1 MVVGFLRRSSKWLW
15 LSCGLLLLIFISYG
29 LRSSSTYSD
38 DSIQHFLIARWSLKH
53 PELLLDVWGRPG
65 FTILYALIS
74 QFGLT
79 AVHMQSAVLAA
90 LICGLAA
97 YLAAEFAV
105 EWYWLAAI
113 FTGIQPEFARLSF
126 AALTELPCAAYLAAA
141 LLAQRRQR
149 WTFMALFAGLIPLA
163 RYETLPLLIF
173 FAFSLVKER
182 RYWQLG
188 LMSLPMLIWNGFWAL
203 RLNDWTNLLFPLD
216 RVLFEKGGSV
226 AFYGTGPW
234 WHYITRLPVAF
245 GSVPFALAVYG
256 FLRMR
261 WNSLH
266 SWTVGYI
273 AILAIS
279 YWKIPATQ
287 IAGYDRHL
295 AILAPIIG
303 TFSAYGLH
311 TLRQPITK
319 IWQGWGIRG
328 ALGLVMMGLLGMAW
342 VRWITRGIVLYD
354 ALLSVGL
361 VALLLLP
368 RLKTA
373 WYQRLVGASVV
384 IGLLG
389 LFIRVQPF
397 IIQNSDQQVLN
408 STQWFKQ
415 SDYRQQLVLAAIPWF
430 AYGTGIDPY
439 DPAQY
444 QPITPNAVAQAPV
457 GSIVVWDSRFAWTLQ
472 WQTPRSLLENPARF
486 RLLKQYHG
494 VNSNGNPLELAIY
507 QKIN

>member
-1 MVVGFLRRSSKWLW
+1 MVIGFLRHSSKWFW
-15 LSCGLLLLIFISYG
+15 LSCGLLLVIFTSYG

-38 DSIQHFLIARWSLKH
+38 DSIQHLLIARWSFKH

-65 FTILYALIS
+65 FTIPYALIS
-74 QFGLT
+74 QFGLA

-90 LICGLAA
+90 IICGLAA

-126 AALTELPCAAYLAAA
+126 AALTELPCAAYLTAA

-149 WTFMALFAGLIPLA
+149 WNIMALFAGLIPLA

-173 FAFSLVKER
+173 FAISLIKER

-188 LMSLPMLIWNGFWAL
+188 LMALPMLIWNGFWAL
-203 RLNDWTNLLFPLD
+203 RLGDWTNLLFPID
-216 RVLFEKGGSV
+216 RVLFQKGGSV

-234 WHYITRLPVAF
+234 WHYISRLPVAF

-261 WNSLH
+261 WNILH
-266 SWTVGYI
+266 WWTVGYI
-273 AILAIS
+273 TILAIS
-279 YWKIPATQ
+279 YWKISATQ

-303 TFSAYGLH
+303 TFSAYGLQA
-311 TLRQPITK
+311 LRQPINQR
-319 IWQGWGIRG
+319 WQRWSIRG
-328 ALGLVMMGLLGMAW
+328 ALFLVMIGLLGMAW
-342 VRWITRGIVLYD
+342 IRWTSRGIILYD

-361 VALLLLP
+361 VALLMP
-368 RLKTA
+368 PMLKA
-373 WYQRLVGASVV
+373 RWQQRLVAASVLV
-384 IGLLG
+384 GLLG
-389 LFIRVQPF
+389 LCIRVQPF
-397 IIQNSDQQVLN
+397 TIQDSDQQVLN
-408 STQWFKQ
+408 ATQWFMQ
-415 SDYRQQLVLAAIPWF
+415 SEYRENLVLAAIPWF

-439 DPAQY
+439 DPSRY
-444 QPITPNAVAQAPV
+444 QPITPSAVEQAPV
-457 GSIVVWDSRFAWTLQ
+457 GSIIVWDSRFSWTLQ
-472 WQTPRSLLENPARF
+472 WQTPRSLLENPTQF

-494 VNSNGNPLELAIY
+494 VNSNGNPFELAIY
-507 QKIN
+507 QKTN

>member
-1 MVVGFLRRSSKWLW
+1 MVGFLRRSSKWLW
-15 LSCGLLLLIFISYG
+15 LSCGLLLLIFVSYG
-29 LRSSSTYSD
+29 LRSSGTYSD
-38 DSIQHFLIARWSLKH
+38 DSIQHLLIARWSLKH
-53 PELLLDVWGRPG
+53 PELLFDVWGRPG
-65 FTILYALIS
+65 FTIPYALIS
-74 QFGLT
+74 QFSLT
-79 AVHMQSAVLAA
+79 AVHMQSAILAA

-149 WTFMALFAGLIPLA
+149 WNLMALFAGLIPLA

-188 LMSLPMLIWNGFWAL
+188 LMALPMLIWNGFWAL

-256 FLRMR
+256 FLRLR
-261 WNSLH
+261 WNTLH

-273 AILAIS
+273 AILALS

-311 TLRQPITK
+311 ALRQPIT
-319 IWQGWGIRG
+319 INWRRWAMRG
-328 ALGLVMMGLLGMAW
+328 ALGLVIIGLLGMAW
-342 VRWITRGIVLYD
+342 IRWRTRGIVLYD
-354 ALLSVGL
+354 ALLSIGL
-361 VALLLLP
+361 VALLMLP
-368 RLKTA
+368 TLKTL
-373 WYQRLVGASVV
+373 WYQRLVGASII

-397 IIQNSDQQVLN
+397 IMQDSDQQVLN
-408 STQWFKQ
+408 STAWFKQ
-415 SDYRQQLVLAAIPWF
+415 SEYRQQLVLAAIPWF

-439 DPAQY
+439 DPTKY
-444 QPITPNAVAQAPV
+444 QQITPSAVEQAPV
-457 GSIVVWDSRFAWTLQ
+457 GSIVVWDSRFSWTLQ
-472 WQTPRSLLENPARF
+472 WQTPRSLLENPTQF

-494 VNSNGNPLELAIY
+494 VNSNGNPFELAIY
-507 QKIN
+507 QKLLN